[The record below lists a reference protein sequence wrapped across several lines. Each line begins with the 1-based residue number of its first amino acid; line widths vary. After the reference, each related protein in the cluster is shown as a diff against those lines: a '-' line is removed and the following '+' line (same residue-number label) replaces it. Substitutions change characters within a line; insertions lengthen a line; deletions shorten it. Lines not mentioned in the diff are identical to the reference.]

1 MEKRSNLFEI
11 PLYNNKNEVIEIDFD
26 SHIPDAKE
34 IMDILVQERAPLYLW
49 IKLALEYY
57 KRGRDSDF
65 ATLLEMSGTDAYVNY
80 PDYARDQMRALDLLA
95 AYFVQ
100 KGTKERS
107 KDERAE
113 ILAKSTVLY
122 TTSDKVNMYDK
133 VLEYL
138 ITEYKYHLLGRAYLC
153 SQDWEKIDQADAQFN
168 FVLNQTPNST
178 AALLGKAAI
187 AFKKKD
193 YKNALLY
200 YKKTLKTNP
209 NCPAEVRLAMGNC
222 FVKLGHL
229 AKARLAFQ
237 RALELNPNCVGAL
250 SGLAI
255 LEMKDGTAESIKSAV
270 HRLTRAYSIDK
281 EDPTVLNQ
289 LANHFFF
296 KRVLLLVVV
305 QCRIGVF
312 DRQYSHQLALYAF
325 HKTEN
330 EALRAES
337 CFQLGRGEYEQAFQ
351 YYYQA
356 NQFQS
361 PASHLPLYGLGQM
374 YIQRSDNDKENAIQC
389 FETVYA
395 RHPESQET
403 CRILASL
410 YASSNNM
417 ERKAKARTMFAKLIE
432 HNDDDVD
439 TWVEYAMILADCRGY
454 EIQALKAFDKAMKLY
469 LEKPDIEI
477 PAEFYN
483 NVGAMHFRA
492 AKYTEA
498 ASYFE
503 KALQKVSSIPTDHP
517 LYNSLWVTCSYNLA
531 RVKELLYELEE
542 AEKMYKDI
550 LRRHPAYVHC
560 YLRLGCMSRDRGQ
573 IYDASVWFKEAL
585 QFNPDDPDAW
595 TLIGNLHLGK
605 QEWGPAQKKFERIL
619 KQPSTAH
626 DPYSLVAL
634 GNVWFLSLQSYNHEK
649 EKQRKYED
657 RALSLYKQALRVHP
671 ENILAANGVGC
682 VLAHRGYFQE
692 AKEVFSRV
700 CEATGDFVDALLNIA
715 HIYVELR
722 NYVAAIQTYECCL
735 KKFAIHGRLDI
746 WQCLAVAYY
755 RANRLPQSKRILLSA
770 RIFAPYDAMTLYS
783 LSFVLKRHA
792 VHVMKDLK
800 SGLKQ
805 VLDAVKDLEVAERQ
819 FLFLAKFTDVSSSV
833 RRGAAIEGQKCTDIL
848 SQAQHH
854 VERAQRKE
862 EAENELR
869 RNLEEERRLLLEKQQ
884 EEQRLK
890 EEERKR
896 LLEEQEIRRR
906 DFIERTK
913 KLLIMPTF
921 EEEKPK
927 RAPKGRKRKDEE
939 FVNDDSDLGDWEPGR
954 QSLPKKRK
962 PKALPKERRGRQNEK
977 RRLRTATTD
986 SEAEASTANVSKPKN
1001 RREALSD
1008 LNAKQKAKIKSRE
1021 ILSSTSSSGD
1031 SAKDAMERPSTYLGT
1046 PEQSDVSQSNIV
1058 VKKEDFEAQGD
1069 DVDVDDVIREVF
1081 DEPETAE
1088 IKTEIKPP
1096 SRKRYAFESEE
1107 SDSGSEIRRIPR
1119 DRFILESDDSDDEDP
1134 QEEYIS
1140 ISSELVNNNN
1150 VGALNFDQTTSNIH
1164 SNAGSRQTHQWK
1176 FVEKRSSMEKT

>member
-1 MEKRSNLFEI
+1 LLSKMEKKSNLFEI

-133 VLEYL
+133 VLEYF

-209 NCPAEVRLAMGNC
+209 KCPAEVRLAMGNC
-222 FVKLGHL
+222 FAKLGHL

-281 EDPTVLNQ
+281 EDPIVLNQ

-296 KRVLLLVVV
+296 KKVLLLIV
-305 QCRIGVF
+305 QYRVLECLFIF
-312 DRQYSHQLALYAF
+312 KILQDRQYCHQLALYAF

-337 CFQLGRGEYEQAFQ
+337 CFQLGRVCHAQGEYEQAFQ

-374 YIQRSDNDKENAIQC
+374 YIQRSDSDKENAIQC

-403 CRILASL
+403 CKILASL
-410 YASSNNM
+410 YASSNSM

-454 EIQALKAFDKAMKLY
+454 EIQALKAFDKAMNLY
-469 LEKPDIEI
+469 LKKPDIEI

-492 AKYTEA
+492 AKYAEA
-498 ASYFE
+498 GSYFE
-503 KALQKVSSIPTDHP
+503 KALQKVNSIPNDHP
-517 LYNSLWVTCSYNLA
+517 FYNSLWVTCSYNLA

-542 AEKMYKDI
+542 ADKMYKDI
-550 LRRHPAYVHC
+550 LRRYPAYVHC

-619 KQPSTAH
+619 KQSSTAH

-722 NYVAAIQTYECCL
+722 NYIAAIQTYECCL
-735 KKFAIHGRLDI
+735 KKFAIHGRMDI

-755 RANRLPQSKRILLSA
+755 RANRLPQSKRILFSA
-770 RIFAPYDAMTLYS
+770 RVFAPYDAMTLYS
-783 LSFVLKRHA
+783 LSFVLKKHA
-792 VHVMKDLK
+792 VHVMRDLK
-800 SGLKQ
+800 SSLKQ

-819 FLFLAKFTDVSSSV
+819 FLFLAKFNEVSGSV
-833 RRGAAIEGQKCTDIL
+833 RRGAA
-848 SQAQHH
+848 
-854 VERAQRKE
+854 
-862 EAENELR
+862 R
-869 RNLEEERRLLLEKQQ
+869 RTK
-884 EEQRLK
+884 
-890 EEERKR
+890 EERKR

-906 DFIERTK
+906 DFIEKTK

-927 RAPKGRKRKDEE
+927 RAQKGRKRKDEE

-954 QSLPKKRK
+954 QSLPKKKK

-977 RRLRTATTD
+977 RRLRTTD
-986 SEAEASTANVSKPKN
+986 SEGEAATANISKPKT

-1031 SAKDAMERPSTYLGT
+1031 SEKNAMEGPSTYLGT
-1046 PEQSDVSQSNIV
+1046 GEQSDVNQSDIV

-1069 DVDVDDVIREVF
+1069 DDDVDDVIREVF
-1081 DEPETAE
+1081 DEPETVEIKAE
-1088 IKTEIKPP
+1088 IKP

-1107 SDSGSEIRRIPR
+1107 SDSGSEIRRIPK
-1119 DRFILESDDSDDEDP
+1119 DRFILESDDSDDEDA
-1134 QEEYIS
+1134 QEE
-1140 ISSELVNNNN
+1140 
-1150 VGALNFDQTTSNIH
+1150 
-1164 SNAGSRQTHQWK
+1164 
-1176 FVEKRSSMEKT
+1176 